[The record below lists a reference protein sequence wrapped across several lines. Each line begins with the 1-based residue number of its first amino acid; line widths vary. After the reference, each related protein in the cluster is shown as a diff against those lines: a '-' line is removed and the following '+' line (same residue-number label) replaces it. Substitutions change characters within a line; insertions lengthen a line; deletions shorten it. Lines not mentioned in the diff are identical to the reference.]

1 MSDRPSSS
9 DVASTTDTPHG
20 QIAVQRDVDLATAAA
35 DRALVE
41 ALLQGDEAAFMRLVE
56 ALHAA
61 LLRLALVYVSSHE
74 AAEDVVQETWLAV
87 LQSLGQ
93 FAGRSS
99 LKTWIMRILVNRAK
113 TRATRDGRTVP
124 FSALGEAAGDDEGP
138 SVAAD
143 RFLQS
148 THPISPNQWA
158 ADPRDWG
165 AMPEA
170 RMLSQETLARVEDAI
185 TSLPA
190 QQRAV
195 ITLRDVEGLP
205 AEACCSLLGISLNHQ
220 RVLLHRARS
229 RVRGALERYFADE

>member
-1 MSDRPSSS
+1 MSDRPSRS
-9 DVASTTDTPHG
+9 DASTTETP
-20 QIAVQRDVDLATAAA
+20 QTQLVPPRDVDPATAAA

-41 ALLQGDEAAFMRLVE
+41 ALRRGDEAAFMRLVE
-56 ALHAA
+56 TLHAA
-61 LLRLALVYVSSHE
+61 LLRLALVYVSSRE

-87 LQSLGQ
+87 LQGLAQ
-93 FAGRSS
+93 FAGRST

-113 TRATRDGRTVP
+113 TRAERDGRSVP
-124 FSALGEAAGDDEGP
+124 FSALAEPDVEEEGP

-143 RFLQS
+143 RFLPS
-148 THPISPNQWA
+148 THLVSPNQWVA
-158 ADPRDWG
+158 EPTDWG

-170 RMLSQETLARVEDAI
+170 RMLSRETLGHVEGAI
-185 TSLPA
+185 AALPA

-205 AEACCSLLGISLNHQ
+205 AEECCSLLGITLNHQ